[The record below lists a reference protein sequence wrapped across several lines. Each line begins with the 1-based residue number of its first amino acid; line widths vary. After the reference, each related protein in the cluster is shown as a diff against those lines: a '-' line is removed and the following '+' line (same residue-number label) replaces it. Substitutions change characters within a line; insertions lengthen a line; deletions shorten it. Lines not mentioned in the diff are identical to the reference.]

1 MAINFQTLLDKVAAR
16 LEWIEPPPVYIGAAA
31 VALFLDDFGLSQMRT
46 TGDVDCIVPE
56 ILSHIQYARLE
67 EKLRANGWSPDPE
80 GPICRYRGPDGQ
92 VVDFMPEY
100 PDVLGFAGR
109 WYPDAVSSA
118 SIRTL
123 ESGRSILL
131 PCVSRLFACKLEAFF
146 DRGIKDPLA
155 SEDLEDIAA
164 LLDGCSEL
172 TDKVRQAP
180 GDLREFVSES
190 IRQVLNN
197 ETLKQALAVHLPRG
211 GDEDARERNLF
222 VRLDRLL

>member
-31 VALFLDDFGLSQMRT
+31 
-46 TGDVDCIVPE
+46 
-56 ILSHIQYARLE
+56 
-67 EKLRANGWSPDPE
+67 
-80 GPICRYRGPDGQ
+80 
-92 VVDFMPEY
+92 
-100 PDVLGFAGR
+100 
-109 WYPDAVSSA
+109 
-118 SIRTL
+118 
-123 ESGRSILL
+123 
-131 PCVSRLFACKLEAFF
+131 
-146 DRGIKDPLA
+146 KDPLA

-164 LLDGCSEL
+164 LMDGCSEL